1 MVSISEAV
9 QALVDGD
16 LSLQD
21 ALQRGYGN
29 YSAIARML
37 KPRIE
42 EILGRDVKLESVIT
56 SVKRARIEHG
66 PRREEIAK
74 IIAGSVIN
82 LRTDVAK
89 ITVEKTTRTSEI
101 LRKTLTD
108 FVGEFLQVLEGMS
121 TVTLVFDQR
130 LFEGIHSTLRGH
142 HILDERKNLA
152 AIIINSPREIVD
164 AAGCTIAFYNPVSRK
179 HINIEE
185 SMSCYTDTVIV
196 ISMEDTGTAFTT
208 LNDLIAEARRTIRDK
223 SMSRERSIRGY
234 RRLVADST
242 RY

>member
-9 QALVDGD
+9 QALIDGD

-21 ALQRGYGN
+21 ALMRGYGN

-37 KPRIE
+37 KSRVE
-42 EILGRDVKLESVIT
+42 EDLGREVKLESVIT
-56 SVKRARIEHG
+56 SVKRAKIEHLPSKG
-66 PRREEIAK
+66 KIAK
-74 IIAGSVIN
+74 IISESVIN

-89 ITVEKTTRTSEI
+89 ITVEKTMRSSEI
-101 LRKTLTD
+101 LRKILID

-121 TVTLVFDQR
+121 AITLVFDQR
-130 LFEGIHSTLRGH
+130 LFERIHSMFRGH
-142 HILDERKNLA
+142 HILDEKKNLA

-185 SMSCYTDTVIV
+185 SMSCYTDTIIV
-196 ISMEDTGTAFTT
+196 IGMEDMGTAFTT
-208 LNDLIAEARRTIRDK
+208 LNELIAEARRTARDK
-223 SMSRERSIRGY
+223 SMSRRTS
-234 RRLVADST
+234 L
-242 RY
+242 